1 MIAPPALLLGASDA
15 APTTVP
21 MRACNPCALR
31 WRRRR
36 HLRGFVRLGA
46 RNRAARES
54 HDLEFMTSWM
64 VSTKNPVA
72 IDLGWSAPAQR
83 VDAGTARQ
91 SILSQH
97 EHLRG
102 LLGRA
107 GAIADAALD
116 GKAPSA
122 DAVASAIGDIRTT
135 MEVHLTFE
143 EKVLLP
149 LLRDDLPLGPA
160 RADRLLDEHARQRQ
174 TLATLHREACAFPQS
189 DTLAAKLAFL
199 ASWLLADMAEE
210 ERSLLIPDVVRD
222 DVVVIDQC
230 SG

>member
-1 MIAPPALLLGASDA
+1 
-15 APTTVP
+15 
-21 MRACNPCALR
+21 
-31 WRRRR
+31 
-36 HLRGFVRLGA
+36 
-46 RNRAARES
+46 
-54 HDLEFMTSWM
+54 MTKWM
-64 VSTKNPVA
+64 VSTEGGVA
-72 IDLGWSAPAQR
+72 IDLGWAAPAKR

-102 LLGRA
+102 LLDRA
-107 GAIADAALD
+107 SAVAEAALD
-116 GKAPSA
+116 GRPPSP

-149 LLRDDLPLGPA
+149 LLRDDLPLGPE

-174 TLATLHREACAFPQS
+174 TLATLHREASAFPEFP
-189 DTLAAKLAFL
+189 TLAAKLAFL
-199 ASWLLADMAEE
+199 TSWLLADMAEE
-210 ERSLLIPDVVRD
+210 EHSLLNPDVVRD
-222 DVVVIDQC
+222 DIIVIDQS